1 MMLRITE
8 QSSSADAMKK
18 AEMLKNGKW
27 MIMYYA
33 YWCPHCVSLKPTY
46 NELAAK
52 CKLMG
57 VKFAMVEA
65 THLNNGMIHNQHP
78 VQGYPT
84 LVTREGNTD
93 STETYSGPR
102 SVGELKKYIIEKLKL
117 NRKYLKMKM
126 RKKGSMKRRKGKGN
140 RGKGKKGTK
149 RTLRMKRL

>member
-102 SVGELKKYIIEKLKL
+102 SVEELKKYIIEKLKL
-117 NRKYLKMKM
+117 NREYLKMKM
-126 RKKGSMKRRKGKGN
+126 RKKGSMKRGK

-149 RTLRMKRL
+149 RTLRMRRMRRL

>member
-65 THLNNGMIHNQHP
+65 THLNNGMIHN
-78 VQGYPT
+78 
-84 LVTREGNTD
+84 
-93 STETYSGPR
+93 
-102 SVGELKKYIIEKLKL
+102 IIYGDYKATV
-117 NRKYLKMKM
+117 YLDKFLID
-126 RKKGSMKRRKGKGN
+126 
-140 RGKGKKGTK
+140 KGTMAQIHK
-149 RTLRMKRL
+149 ILVHPATNHMRIMPDCHRASGCCVGYTSYLTTRIVPKFSPENK

>member
-46 NELAAK
+46 DELAAK

-102 SVGELKKYIIEKLKL
+102 SVEELKKYIIEKLKL

-126 RKKGSMKRRKGKGN
+126 RKKGSMKRRKGKG
-140 RGKGKKGTK
+140 KK
-149 RTLRMKRL
+149 RTLRTLRMRRL

>member
-102 SVGELKKYIIEKLKL
+102 SVEELKKYIIEKLKL
-117 NRKYLKMKM
+117 NKKVLKMIKKGSM
-126 RKKGSMKRRKGKGN
+126 KKGSMKRG

-149 RTLRMKRL
+149 RTLRMRRL

>member
-8 QSSSADAMKK
+8 QSSSADAIKK

-102 SVGELKKYIIEKLKL
+102 SVEELKKYIIEKLKL

-126 RKKGSMKRRKGKGN
+126 RKKGSMKRRKGKG
-140 RGKGKKGTK
+140 KK
-149 RTLRMKRL
+149 RTLRTLRMRRL